1 MKSTEE
7 EKTNKVWFPPFAER
21 TPELVAAR
29 TTIAEMNQKKID
41 MQAIVSQLDHDIT
54 STLISINNYIGE
66 ASVKLSE
73 LQQKGM
79 VEGIKADMVAQIK
92 EWLQAAIERLDLY
105 DEAVD
110 ELLEITGWN

>member
-1 MKSTEE
+1 
-7 EKTNKVWFPPFAER
+7 
-21 TPELVAAR
+21 
-29 TTIAEMNQKKID
+29 MNQEEID
-41 MQAIVSQLDHDIT
+41 MQAIVSGLHNDIFE
-54 STLISINNYIGE
+54 TLHSIYNYIGE

-79 VEGIKADMVAQIK
+79 VEGIKANMVAQIK